1 CVCTKAANSS
11 RGSATLSLRANKRDR
26 PVPVAASRR
35 RFRGYAA
42 PLGRCRRAQNVG
54 RASRRAYRR
63 RRRWARRR
71 GSAGG
76 RAGGR
81 TLSSSGTFA
90 AFCTATGERGGAR
103 RQVTVKLVEEE
114 VRAAGCSGGSDQQ
127 PSRSLPPDQLAS
139 GFARTCARAARAVGG
154 RLCFTR
160 SFGRRTRPAF
170 FSSSS
175 EGGEDQWPPIMSHE
189 QPHQELVKCVVVG
202 DTGVGKT
209 RLICAKACNTKVSL
223 PQLMTTHI
231 PTVWAIDQYRIYKDV
246 LERSWEVVD
255 SVSVSLRLWDTF
267 GDHDKDRRFAYG
279 RSDVVLLCFSIANEA
294 SLTHCKTVWYPE
306 IRRFCP
312 DTPIIL
318 VGCKNDLRHMYRDEE
333 FLSLCRDRSPFFRG
347 NHPCAS
353 CRFPEFGRPLRV
365 FDILPPEKGRAVA
378 FEIGACYYETSVL
391 TLYGVSELFENVIR
405 AALVSRKQHHFWMTN
420 LKHAEVTSRKAHCPF
435 FMQAPFCPPMPELGE
450 LVVPPSQFEEHME
463 VLFNAQAYTD
473 AIFVSEGVGIPSHRW
488 LLAAMCSA
496 FQQLFTCDIENQSLE
511 EAESVSDASM
521 ASGIQLAS
529 KGAFFFT
536 LKALA
541 TLAVPRRSYRRLSSR
556 VPRRNH
562 EISDKYEG
570 FPASTSAAVTNCVPV
585 PHRGSCQRYSEGVEQ
600 ASGSLAACPAV
611 VQNLNH
617 LPFTAADVGQCE
629 GLGHRGGLVVVLA
642 TQAVTPAAL
651 QECLRFLYTGRVD
664 LTACPVAEIQEAAS
678 LISVPELMAY
688 ANNTRIQEGG
698 ETRNTELVENFLK
711 KRRSRLKDVCLNEGL
726 FSDVLFQL
734 DDGFCSAH
742 RALLMARCDMM
753 AAMFRGDFRESSAK
767 VVHFPGARRE
777 CFERLLT
784 YLYTDCVSD
793 IMSTNECLDLI
804 ELANRLCLPRLIC
817 LMEQKVISELT
828 ALSSKDADAA
838 HVLALTLLEPSQIH
852 NADQLADWC
861 LHHIAINHEYIKQQH
876 KALLRS
882 LHPENQAYLNQNQW
896 PPTWYVSQLTHF

>member
-1 CVCTKAANSS
+1 MCLQQSGQLFARFVNSFL
-11 RGSATLSLRANKRDR
+11 AHKRNR
-26 PVPVAASRR
+26 PLPEAASRR
-35 RFRGYAA
+35 RFRGHAA
-42 PLGRCRRAQNVG
+42 PLGRCRRAHSVG

-63 RRRWARRR
+63 RRWARRR
-71 GSAGG
+71 GSGG

-81 TLSSSGTFA
+81 TLSSSGTCG
-90 AFCTATGERGGAR
+90 AFCTATGERGGCAR

-127 PSRSLPPDQLAS
+127 PSRSLPRDQLAP

-154 RLCFTR
+154 RLTR
-160 SFGRRTRPAF
+160 SLGTRPA

-333 FLSLCRDRSPFFRG
+333 FLSLCRDRSPFFR
-347 NHPCAS
+347 
-353 CRFPEFGRPLRV
+353 PLRV

-420 LKHAEVTSRKAHCPF
+420 LKHVLSPQL
-435 FMQAPFCPPMPELGE
+435 QAPFCPPMPELGE

-473 AIFVSEGVGIPSHRW
+473 AIFVSEGVGIPAHRW

-511 EAESVSDASM
+511 EAESISDASM
-521 ASGIQLAS
+521 ESSLDSSQESENGDAEQAIAERQLPLHS
-529 KGAFFFT
+529 LFRLT
-536 LKALA
+536 
-541 TLAVPRRSYRRLSSR
+541 VPYG
-556 VPRRNH
+556 
-562 EISDKYEG
+562 SD
-570 FPASTSAAVTNCVPV
+570 SAVTNCVPV
-585 PHRGSCQRYSEGVEQ
+585 RHRDSCQRYPEGVGQ

-611 VQNLNH
+611 VQNLNY

-629 GLGHRGGLVVVLA
+629 RLGHRGGLVVVLA
-642 TQAVTPAAL
+642 TQAVTSAAL

-678 LISVPELMAY
+678 LISVPELMAHT
-688 ANNTRIQEGG
+688 NNIRIQEGG
-698 ETRNTELVENFLK
+698 ETLNTELVENFLK
-711 KRRSRLKDVCLNEGL
+711 KRRSRLKDVCLNESL

-784 YLYTDCVSD
+784 YLYTDSVSD

-896 PPTWYVSQLTHF
+896 PPTWYNKEMQVYERFSRVNRYKTKAKKLSFCPFSFRSSKAPKQLP

>member
-1 CVCTKAANSS
+1 
-11 RGSATLSLRANKRDR
+11 
-26 PVPVAASRR
+26 
-35 RFRGYAA
+35 
-42 PLGRCRRAQNVG
+42 Q
-54 RASRRAYRR
+54 
-63 RRRWARRR
+63 
-71 GSAGG
+71 
-76 RAGGR
+76 
-81 TLSSSGTFA
+81 
-90 AFCTATGERGGAR
+90 
-103 RQVTVKLVEEE
+103 
-114 VRAAGCSGGSDQQ
+114 
-127 PSRSLPPDQLAS
+127 
-139 GFARTCARAARAVGG
+139 
-154 RLCFTR
+154 
-160 SFGRRTRPAF
+160 
-170 FSSSS
+170 
-175 EGGEDQWPPIMSHE
+175 
-189 QPHQELVKCVVVG
+189 
-202 DTGVGKT
+202 
-209 RLICAKACNTKVSL
+209 
-223 PQLMTTHI
+223 
-231 PTVWAIDQYRIYKDV
+231 V

-420 LKHAEVTSRKAHCPF
+420 LKHVLSPQL
-435 FMQAPFCPPMPELGE
+435 QAPFCPPMPELGE

-463 VLFNAQAYTD
+463 VLFTAQAYPD
-473 AIFVSEGVGIPSHRW
+473 AIFVSGGVGIPSHRW
-488 LLAAMCSA
+488 LLAAICSA
-496 FQQLFTCDIENQSLE
+496 FQQLFTSSVQNRSLE
-511 EAESVSDASM
+511 EAESISDASM
-521 ASGIQLAS
+521 GSSLDSSQESENCDTERTAAECQLPLHSLFRLMVPYGGEASG
-529 KGAFFFT
+529 
-536 LKALA
+536 
-541 TLAVPRRSYRRLSSR
+541 
-556 VPRRNH
+556 
-562 EISDKYEG
+562 
-570 FPASTSAAVTNCVPV
+570 TSCAPV
-585 PHRGSCQRYSEGVEQ
+585 RQHGSCQVHPVKVER
-600 ASGSLAACPAV
+600 ASASLEACPADLLN
-611 VQNLNH
+611 QNRLA
-617 LPFTAADVGQCE
+617 FVAADVEQCE
-629 GLGHRGGLVVVLA
+629 VLDHRGGLAVVLA
-642 TQAVTPAAL
+642 TQAVTPGAL

-664 LTACPVAEIQEAAS
+664 LTTCPLTEVQEAAE
-678 LISVPELMAY
+678 LIDVPDLLAFTS
-688 ANNTRIQEGG
+688 NIQMQECG
-698 ETRNTELVENFLK
+698 ETLNRALVENFLK
-711 KRRSRLKDVCLNEGL
+711 KRRLRLKDICLNEGL

-767 VVHFPGARRE
+767 VVHFPGVRRE
-777 CFERLLT
+777 CFERLLA
-784 YLYTDCVSD
+784 YLYTDLVSD
-793 IMSTNECLDLI
+793 IMSTSECLELI

-817 LMEQKVISELT
+817 LTEQKVISELT
-828 ALSSKDADAA
+828 ALSSKDADAT
-838 HVLALTLLEPSQIH
+838 HILALTLLEPSQIH

-896 PPTWYVSQLTHF
+896 PPTWYASQ

>member
-1 CVCTKAANSS
+1 MYS
-11 RGSATLSLRANKRDR
+11 
-26 PVPVAASRR
+26 P
-35 RFRGYAA
+35 
-42 PLGRCRRAQNVG
+42 
-54 RASRRAYRR
+54 
-63 RRRWARRR
+63 
-71 GSAGG
+71 
-76 RAGGR
+76 
-81 TLSSSGTFA
+81 TF
-90 AFCTATGERGGAR
+90 F
-103 RQVTVKLVEEE
+103 Q
-114 VRAAGCSGGSDQQ
+114 
-127 PSRSLPPDQLAS
+127 
-139 GFARTCARAARAVGG
+139 
-154 RLCFTR
+154 
-160 SFGRRTRPAF
+160 
-170 FSSSS
+170 
-175 EGGEDQWPPIMSHE
+175 
-189 QPHQELVKCVVVG
+189 
-202 DTGVGKT
+202 
-209 RLICAKACNTKVSL
+209 
-223 PQLMTTHI
+223 
-231 PTVWAIDQYRIYKDV
+231 V

-333 FLSLCRDRSPFFRG
+333 FLSLCRDRSPFFR
-347 NHPCAS
+347 
-353 CRFPEFGRPLRV
+353 PLRV

-420 LKHAEVTSRKAHCPF
+420 LKHVLSPQL
-435 FMQAPFCPPMPELGE
+435 QAPFCPPMPELGE

-473 AIFVSEGVGIPSHRW
+473 AIFVSEGVGIPAHRW

-496 FQQLFTCDIENQSLE
+496 FQQLFSCDIENQSLE
-511 EAESVSDASM
+511 EAESISDASM
-521 ASGIQLAS
+521 ASGMHDS
-529 KGAFFFT
+529 
-536 LKALA
+536 
-541 TLAVPRRSYRRLSSR
+541 
-556 VPRRNH
+556 
-562 EISDKYEG
+562 
-570 FPASTSAAVTNCVPV
+570 AVTNCVPV
-585 PHRGSCQRYSEGVEQ
+585 RHRDSCQRYPEGVGQ

-611 VQNLNH
+611 VQNLNY

-629 GLGHRGGLVVVLA
+629 RLGHRGGLVVVLA
-642 TQAVTPAAL
+642 TQAA
-651 QECLRFLYTGRVD
+651 YT
-664 LTACPVAEIQEAAS
+664 
-678 LISVPELMAY
+678 
-688 ANNTRIQEGG
+688 NNIRIQEGG
-698 ETRNTELVENFLK
+698 ETLNTELVENFLK
-711 KRRSRLKDVCLNEGL
+711 KRRSRLKDVCLNESL

-784 YLYTDCVSD
+784 YLYTDSVSD

-838 HVLALTLLEPSQIH
+838 HVLALTLLEPSQVTRLDTSAARKH
-852 NADQLADWC
+852 YYSRVSFLSGGTQ
-861 LHHIAINHEYIKQQH
+861 KPTS
-876 KALLRS
+876 RS
-882 LHPENQAYLNQNQW
+882 KIMD
-896 PPTWYVSQLTHF
+896 